1 MFTKKNRSSQGSKI
15 PTTKFI
21 GGRRPLENFGKNR
34 TRKIRYV
41 ITDYTK
47 RQAKLL
53 GVTIQPSSNPE
64 KKLDVFKDG
73 KKIATCGARGYNDYP
88 TFRKKFGKKI
98 ADHHRK
104 LYKQRHEKD
113 RHIVGSNG
121 YYADKLL
128 W

>member
-1 MFTKKNRSSQGSKI
+1 MAPTKRGSSA
-15 PTTKFI
+15 
-21 GGRRPLENFGKNR
+21 NKNR

-41 ITDYTK
+41 ITDYTR

-53 GVTIQPSSNPE
+53 GVTIKPSENPA
-64 KKLDVFKDG
+64 KKLDVFRDG
-73 KKIATCGARGYNDYP
+73 VKVAACGARGYNDYP
-88 TFRKKFGKKI
+88 TFWRKYGKAY
-98 ADHHRK
+98 ADRRRA

-113 RHIVGSNG
+113 RHEVGSNG

>member
-1 MFTKKNRSSQGSKI
+1 MFTKKNKSSQESKI
-15 PTTKFI
+15 PIINLVDKSS
-21 GGRRPLENFGKNR
+21 KNR

-47 RQAKLL
+47 NAAKRL
-53 GVTIQPSSNPE
+53 GVTIKPSSNPE
-64 KKLDVFKDG
+64 KKLDVFKNG
-73 KKIATCGARGYNDYP
+73 KKIGTCGARGYNDYP
-88 TFRKKFGKKI
+88 TFWKKFGKKV

>member
-1 MFTKKNRSSQGSKI
+1 MAPTKRGSSTS
-15 PTTKFI
+15 
-21 GGRRPLENFGKNR
+21 KNR

-53 GVTIQPSSNPE
+53 GVTIKPSDNPA
-64 KKLDVFKDG
+64 KKLDVYKDG
-73 KKIATCGARGYNDYP
+73 VKVATCGARGYNDYP
-88 TFRKKFGKKI
+88 TFWRKYGKAY
-98 ADHHRK
+98 ADRRRA

-113 RHIVGSNG
+113 RHEVGSNG